1 MNRDYTLGSSSIWL
15 MSLSLFSCSDHVTWP
30 LLACLRRRVSGDKWD
45 LPKPYRG
52 GSNSLPSIHIILC
65 SKQKKDYTRQWIIW
79 QKKMNH
85 KGLHSI
91 GQFLEQPM
99 LCSSPIC
106 WERPIPCISSNFSSY
121 SSLIP
126 SLKSFQLNWKRVS
139 LAARGLELNLSFR
152 LFLA

>member
-30 LLACLRRRVSGDKWD
+30 LLAWEEESLVTNEICPNHTEEDLILFRPFISSCAANRRKTTLDN
-45 LPKPYRG
+45 
-52 GSNSLPSIHIILC
+52 GSFD
-65 SKQKKDYTRQWIIW
+65 Q
-79 QKKMNH
+79 KMNH

-121 SSLIP
+121 SCLIP